1 VEPVER
7 VVPTELVQSVEPM
20 ESAQPDAPEVQ
31 AVWGAVAAG
40 LALQMSALPVAAAD
54 GLALAALTVREAP
67 ADLGPQTVLAALTGR
82 ADQQA
87 LSEREGPADRV
98 DLADPADQEDLED
111 PGDPGDPGDLED
123 LEDPKDR
130 MVHWDSRD
138 RARLAVGAA
147 RAVGVGRH
155 LAVAPFLAPPSR
167 SSRPRRA
174 SRFLATTGQPQF
186 LRQEELQGQ
195 R

>member
-1 VEPVER
+1 
-7 VVPTELVQSVEPM
+7 VPAELVQSVEPM
-20 ESAQPDAPEVQ
+20 DSAQPDAPEVQ

-87 LSEREGPADRV
+87 LSEREGPVDRV
-98 DLADPADQEDLED
+98 DLADPGDQE
-111 PGDPGDPGDLED
+111 DLED

-130 MVHWDSRD
+130 MVHSDSRN

-147 RAVGVGRH
+147 RGVGVGRH

-174 SRFLATTGQPQF
+174 SLFLATTGQPRF